1 VMAGVVKH
9 MGAVFSRNLLKH
21 LGEQAA

>member
-1 VMAGVVKH
+1 MAGVVKH